1 MGRHR
6 LDPSAARI
14 HRVAVMFTADE
25 YKRVQGAAASSRNL
39 SSWLRELALES
50 GGGA

>member
-25 YKRVQGAAASSRNL
+25 YERVQAPPPRVAAS
-39 SSWLRELALES
+39 
-50 GGGA
+50 